1 MKSSIIVISIVLIIS
16 FAAIGGSIY
25 KLYKDFDKLN
35 SSDPLNDDF
44 DEHTDQ
50 FIV

>member
-1 MKSSIIVISIVLIIS
+1 MNDKIVIILLVLFAVIAGIS
-16 FAAIGGSIY
+16 TFY

-50 FIV
+50 FII

>member
-1 MKSSIIVISIVLIIS
+1 MKEYVICILVIIFISIVLIGSS
-16 FAAIGGSIY
+16 FYRI
-25 KLYKDFDKLN
+25 YKDFDKME

-50 FIV
+50 FII

>member
-1 MKSSIIVISIVLIIS
+1 MKEYVIGVLVIIFISIVLIGSS
-16 FAAIGGSIY
+16 FYRI
-25 KLYKDFDKLN
+25 YKDFDKME

-50 FIV
+50 FII